1 VADYRQ
7 ILGEVDA
14 VSIATPTPL
23 HFAIARDCLERGVH
37 VLVEKPITETLEEA
51 RALLAAALIYISVDR
66 GAGLST
72 WMRDRDAL
80 ADSTDQIAQLEAEI
94 VKLKA
99 EVSRLESDPFAIEQ
113 AIREELE
120 WARAGETVVRIPGPS
135 DSNPRFP

>member
-1 VADYRQ
+1 VKSLL
-7 ILGEVDA
+7 I
-14 VSIATPTPL
+14 IP
-23 HFAIARDCLERGVH
+23 
-37 VLVEKPITETLEEA
+37 
-51 RALLAAALIYISVDR
+51 ALFAAALIYISVDR

-80 ADSTDQIAQLEAEI
+80 EDSTDQIAQLEAEI
-94 VKLKA
+94 VRLKA